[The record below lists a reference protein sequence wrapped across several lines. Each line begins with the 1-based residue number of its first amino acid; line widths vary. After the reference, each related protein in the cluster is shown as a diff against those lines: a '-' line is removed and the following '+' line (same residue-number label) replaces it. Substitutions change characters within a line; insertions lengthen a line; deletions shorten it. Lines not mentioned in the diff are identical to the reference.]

1 MQTRQQ
7 APSQAKE
14 IQKKEAHLPAAINL
28 EEASGE
34 GLEFISAKDLKLPIL
49 KILYANS
56 PVLDKNDGK
65 YIANAE
71 KGDIYNEVTGN
82 LWKGTDGIIV
92 VPCLY
97 INTFNEWKDKGD
109 RDSPGRPIN
118 IHTDPSI
125 MSETKRG
132 EDNKDRLPNGNYV
145 EDTGNHFVFILDKD
159 YLPQEQA
166 VIAMKSTQKKKSK
179 TWNSMM
185 QTRRAKGTKGFFRPP
200 SWATT
205 YRLTTTRE
213 SNSQNVWYGWVVEFD
228 NFLDT
233 TKMAKTLEITR
244 GFYQSSMKSD
254 IFGKVDFGVTQ
265 AQDVSQDT
273 KATVPF

>member
-159 YLPQEQA
+159 YLAQEQA